1 MNNIPISNKIPEV
14 DIAIKAAQEAG
25 NAILEIYQKDYKTF
39 TKTDDSP
46 VTDADLKSNKIINK
60 IPELDIA
67 IKAAQEASNT
77 ILEIYQKGYNTFT
90 KTDDSPVT
98 DADLKSNKIIKEILS
113 ITKHSILSEEDIDDQ
128 NRLSKDTIWII
139 DPLDGT
145 SDFIDKTGEFT
156 VMIALVQN
164 KKPILGVISWPT
176 EKTLF
181 VAQKNCGAFRYSND
195 KWDKISVTK
204 IDEMS
209 KCRTVGSRHHL
220 SDKEKEFIEKIG
232 IEDFTSIG
240 SSLKVGKISSGQAEA
255 YITTTNKMKEW
266 DTAASYCI
274 ILEAGGKMTD
284 MLGNDLK
291 YNNKNVHHQNGIL
304 VTNGLIHEKIL
315 QEFKK
320 LE

>member
-1 MNNIPISNKIPEV
+1 LNNIPIS
-14 DIAIKAAQEAG
+14 
-25 NAILEIYQKDYKTF
+25 
-39 TKTDDSP
+39 
-46 VTDADLKSNKIINK
+46 NK

-67 IKAAQEASNT
+67 IKAAQEASNA

-220 SDKEKEFIEKIG
+220 SDKEKEFIKKIG